1 MKKILVV
8 GKRANDGNV
17 ADLEIPWGQEL
28 YHLCYVSDGLEA
40 LRVGREL
47 KPDLFLINYE
57 LMSMNGIDVF
67 DSLHN
72 EPELAKVPAIL
83 SCVGGDEEAL
93 RYAVAARKLYVLWQQ
108 IDLLSLLRLI
118 EMALSTRGAK
128 RQMVLQGQRAS

>member
-8 GKRANDGNV
+8 GKRIKDGGVAN
-17 ADLEIPWGQEL
+17 LEIPWGQEL
-28 YHLCYVSDGLEA
+28 YHLRYVSDGAEA

-47 KPDLFLINYE
+47 KPDIFIINYE
-57 LMSMNGIDVF
+57 LSSMNGIDVF

-72 EPELAKVPAIL
+72 EPELANVPAIL
-83 SCVGGDEEAL
+83 SCVGSDDEAL
-93 RYAVAARKLYVLWQQ
+93 RYEVAVRKLYVMWQQ

-118 EMALSTRGAK
+118 EMALSPRAMK